1 MKFFLKMKIIV
12 LAILSAVAVC
22 CYSQNRTSVM
32 SDSVQ
37 HVREVIV
44 ISQPLTRE
52 VIPSQRLAGE
62 QLQNLNSYS
71 VADALRY
78 FSGVQI
84 KDYGGVGG
92 IKTINV
98 RSMGSSH
105 MGVYYDGVELGNAQN
120 GQVDLGQFSLDNVEE
135 ITLYNGQKS
144 AIFQSAADFG
154 NAGAVYIRTKVPQF
168 SDGKN
173 YNLKTKLRYGS
184 SGEVWGLSSLY
195 EQKMSSTIKTSLS
208 VGALTATG
216 KYKFR
221 YSRKNTDGST
231 AYDTTAIRNNGD
243 MWAFR
248 IDSNTYG
255 VLHNGMWMFKVYSY
269 NSERGIPGAIVNN
282 VWRRGE
288 RQWDHNTFLQSSIQ
302 KSFSDRFRTKLLLK
316 YAYYNTHYINSD
328 TTTLLLNN
336 KYKQQELYISSVNL
350 YEIMKG
356 WSVSASYDF
365 KWNKLNSDVRNFV
378 FPVRFSNYISIASA
392 YNNRYLKLQ
401 CSLLTTLVKD
411 YTKLQIN
418 RSAIG
423 VMTPAI
429 FVSVFPFKSQ
439 NLSFRAFAKKS
450 YRMPTFNELYYT
462 DIGNASLN
470 PESVIQYNVGFAYNK
485 SCNSSWIQGFHMQV
499 DGYYNSVH
507 DKIVAYPKGQQF
519 RWTILNLGKVHIQG
533 LDAKFQVEMKPMPKI
548 ELIACVQYSFQKA
561 RDVTSTSLSYYNNQ
575 IPYIPLHSGAAVV
588 NFKYGDWVLNYS
600 FIYVGERYSQSENIN
615 TNYVQPWY
623 TSDLGMSYKL
633 QLKKLEA
640 KFSLE
645 VNNLFS
651 QDYEVIINYPMPKR
665 NFSVAIEIM
674 I

>member
-37 HVREVIV
+37 HVREVVV

-195 EQKMSSTIKTSLS
+195 EQKLSSSIKTSLS

-248 IDSNTYG
+248 VEANTYG
-255 VLHNGMWMFKVYSY
+255 ELHNGMWMFKVYSY

-350 YEIMKG
+350 YEIMKD

-470 PESVIQYNVGFAYNK
+470 PESVIQYNLGFAYNK
-485 SCNSSWIQGFHMQV
+485 SCNSSWIRGFHMQV

-548 ELIACVQYSFQKA
+548 ELLACVQYSFQKA
-561 RDVTSTSLSYYNNQ
+561 RDVTSTSLSYYNDQ
-575 IPYIPLHSGAAVV
+575 IPYIPLHSGATVV

>member
-144 AIFQSAADFG
+144 VIFQSAADFG

-248 IDSNTYG
+248 IESNTYG

-282 VWRRGE
+282 IWRRGE

-302 KSFSDRFRTKLLLK
+302 KNLSDRFLTKLLLK

-350 YEIMKG
+350 YEIMKS

-401 CSLLTTLVKD
+401 CSLLTTFVKD

-429 FVSVFPFKSQ
+429 FVSAFPFKSQ

-561 RDVTSTSLSYYNNQ
+561 RDVTSTSLSYYNDQ

>member
-144 AIFQSAADFG
+144 VIFQSAADFG

-248 IDSNTYG
+248 IESNTYG

-282 VWRRGE
+282 IWRRGE

-302 KSFSDRFRTKLLLK
+302 KNLSDRFLTKLLLK

-350 YEIMKG
+350 YEIMKS

-401 CSLLTTLVKD
+401 CSLLTTFVKD

-429 FVSVFPFKSQ
+429 FVSAFPFKSQ

-561 RDVTSTSLSYYNNQ
+561 RDVTSTSLSYYNDQ

-588 NFKYGDWVLNYS
+588 NFKYDDWVLNYS

>member
-144 AIFQSAADFG
+144 VIFQSAADFG

-248 IDSNTYG
+248 IESNTYG

-282 VWRRGE
+282 IWRRGE

-302 KSFSDRFRTKLLLK
+302 KNLSDRFLTKLLLK

-350 YEIMKG
+350 YEIMKS

-401 CSLLTTLVKD
+401 CSLLTTFVKD

-429 FVSVFPFKSQ
+429 FVNAFPFKSQ

-561 RDVTSTSLSYYNNQ
+561 RDVTSTSLSYYNDQ

>member
-37 HVREVIV
+37 HVREVVV

-78 FSGVQI
+78 FSGVQF

-195 EQKMSSTIKTSLS
+195 EQKLSSSIKTSLS

-248 IDSNTYG
+248 VESNTYG
-255 VLHNGMWMFKVYSY
+255 ELHNGMWMFKVYSY

-282 VWRRGE
+282 IWRRGE

-302 KSFSDRFRTKLLLK
+302 KNLSDRFLTKLLLK

-350 YEIMKG
+350 YEIMKS

-401 CSLLTTLVKD
+401 CSLLTTFVKD

-429 FVSVFPFKSQ
+429 FVSAFPFKSQ

-533 LDAKFQVEMKPMPKI
+533 LDAMFQVEMKPMPKI

-561 RDVTSTSLSYYNNQ
+561 RDVTSTSLSYYNDQ

-623 TSDLGMSYKL
+623 TSDLGMSYKF